1 MGMEIGALLPNQVST
16 SSTITKKTASEK
28 KAEGGAA
35 IVKAFQVSKKKKK
48 KKKRL
53 SYNFKRVSNQ
63 ILMSKNTLS
72 ASKALNKAR
81 GSYMTLLMKKK
92 GGEYNDNEIK
102 SALEHAREMVRIA
115 KKRKRH
121 MEEEEFAVNNGETQ
135 VAEGMEMEEQEDENS
150 EENQDVELSSDELE
164 AITQELKEMTK
175 DSLEEALKE
184 LADELISTTYTDM
197 SKEEIDELKRKH
209 RQDELKEIMEADMK
223 YLKALFD
230 RLQKE
235 KQQSVSSV
243 VEAFDTSDNPSPVS
257 LELGGVEV
265 PVQVQQSAAEVVE
278 GAAVDVSV

>member
-16 SSTITKKTASEK
+16 SSTITKKSASEK
-28 KAEGGAA
+28 KAEGAAA
-35 IVKAFQVSKKKKK
+35 IVKSFRASKKKTK

-53 SYNFKRVSNQ
+53 SYNFKKISNQ
-63 ILMSKNTLS
+63 ILTSKSTVS
-72 ASKALNKAR
+72 AGKVLTRAR
-81 GSYMTLLMKKK
+81 GTYISLLLKKNS
-92 GGEYNDNEIK
+92 GEYNENELK
-102 SALEHAREMVRIA
+102 SAIEHARDMVRIA

-121 MEEEEFAVNNGETQ
+121 MEEEEFAVNNGEAQ
-135 VAEGMEMEEQEDENS
+135 ISEGIDIEEHEDEDSGEDQNVDFS
-150 EENQDVELSSDELE
+150 SGELQ

-175 DSLEEALKE
+175 ESLEEALKE
-184 LADELISTTYTDM
+184 LADELTSTVYTDM

-209 RQDELKEIMEADMK
+209 RQDELKEIVEADMK

-235 KQQSVSSV
+235 KQQSASLA
-243 VEAFDTSDNPSPVS
+243 VEAFDTSDNSSPVS

>member
-1 MGMEIGALLPNQVST
+1 MGMEIGALLPNQVSAGSTNTKSST
-16 SSTITKKTASEK
+16 SSKKP
-28 KAEGGAA
+28 EGAAA
-35 IVKAFQVSKKKKK
+35 IVKSFQVSKKKTK

-81 GSYMTLLMKKK
+81 GSYMTLLMKKQ
-92 GGEYNDNEIK
+92 GGEYNDKEIK

-121 MEEEEFAVNNGETQ
+121 MEEEEYAVNNGETQ
-135 VAEGMEMEEQEDENS
+135 ITEGMEMEEPEDENS
-150 EENQDVELSSDELE
+150 GEEQDVELSSDELQE
-164 AITQELKEMTK
+164 IAQELKEMTK
-175 DSLEEALKE
+175 ESAEESLKE
-184 LADELISTTYTDM
+184 LADELTSTVYTDM

-209 RQDELKEIMEADMK
+209 RQDELKDIMEADMK

-235 KQQSVSSV
+235 KQQSVSSA
-243 VEAFDTSDNPSPVS
+243 VEAFDTSDNSSPVS

-265 PVQVQQSAAEVVE
+265 PVQVEPSAAELVE
-278 GAAVDVSV
+278 GATVDVSL